1 MWFKNILALGV
12 FALVTT
18 LLQGADL
25 VQGAGKLKYNK
36 DIRPI
41 LSENCFACHGPD
53 SAARKAD
60 LRLDRREDAIKFGAI
75 VAGSAEK
82 SPIIERIYSTEKN
95 KVMPTPKSHKVL
107 TSRQKEILK
116 RWVEEGAEYELHW
129 SFIAAKKPTLPQFKN
144 EAWAKNPIDQF
155 IFAELEKKGLT
166 PAPEADRRTLARR
179 LSLDL
184 NGIPPEPAVVEAFV
198 ADTRPDAYEKL
209 VDQFLQSSS
218 WGEHR
223 GRIWLDAARYADSH
237 GIHFDNFREMWSY
250 RDWVINAFNKNMPFN
265 QFTIEQLAGDLL
277 PNATLEQK
285 IASGFNRCN
294 ITTNEGG
301 AISEEYLVLY
311 TRDRTET
318 VAQVWLGLTAGCAVC
333 HDHKFDPFST
343 KDFYSMAA
351 FFNNTTQ
358 GAMDGNIKDTPPIIP
373 VPIPADKARWE
384 VVTKELAT
392 VRAQVENRKKEAKGD
407 YDKWLATATN
417 DTFRARTPAEGLVA
431 SAALKEGK
439 GNKLEFIINKEKKLI
454 DAPEIAWVKGQTEEK
469 VLQVAKAGSVTIPE
483 IGDFEK
489 DQAFSFGAWVLTPRQ
504 ASGPLFARMDD
515 TAKHRGW
522 DLWFE
527 NGKVGAHFV
536 SSWPENAIKVMS
548 KATFNQNVWTH
559 VFVTYNGSGK
569 AEGVKIYV
577 NGTAQATEVL
587 SNNLT
592 ESIRTKVPFR
602 LGSRHAK
609 EPLQKATF
617 HDLKIY
623 NRSLKA
629 EEVAALG
636 PVGKLIQILAKE
648 QAKRTPEENN
658 QLFDWWLS
666 NMDAKSKDLTTQL
679 GNLDREEKELKAKG
693 TIAHIMVEKTEPSM
707 AFILNRGDYD
717 KRKDKVAAATPEV
730 LHTMPKET
738 QRNRLGFSQ
747 WLLMPENPL
756 TYRVT
761 VNRFWQEVFG
771 NGLVRSS
778 GDFGIT
784 GDTPSH
790 PELLDYLA
798 LEFRE
803 QGGDIKKFF
812 KLMVT
817 SATYK
822 QSASSTPSKL
832 EKDPANRLLSRG
844 SRYRMDAE
852 MIRDYALA
860 SSGILTKKIG
870 GPSVKPYQPEGVWE
884 AVAMIGSNTRD
895 YRPDVGENLYR
906 KSMYTFWKR
915 SAPPASMEILN
926 APNRETCIVKRERTN
941 TPLQALVTLNDPQF
955 VEAARFLA
963 ERTLKE
969 SGNTPESQLDFI
981 SMRILSRK
989 LNPAEK
995 TLVLSER
1002 TDLLDYY
1009 SKNMEEA
1016 KKLQTFGAYKS
1027 DPKLNLAELSA
1038 WTMTINSLMNLDEVL
1053 CR

>member
-1 MWFKNILALGV
+1 MRYKHTSAFCILI
-12 FALVTT
+12 LVATIG
-18 LLQGADL
+18 QGAE
-25 VQGAGKLKYNK
+25 KLKYNK

-60 LRLDRREDAIKFGAI
+60 LRLDKREDAIKFGAI
-75 VAGSAEK
+75 VAGNAEK
-82 SPIIERIYSTEKN
+82 SPIIERIFSAEKS
-95 KVMPTPKSHKVL
+95 KVMPPPKAHKVL
-107 TSRQKEILK
+107 TTAQKEILK
-116 RWVEEGAEYELHW
+116 RWVLEGAEYELHW
-129 SFIAAKKPTLPQFKN
+129 SFIAAKKPNLPEIKN
-144 EAWAKNPIDQF
+144 TAWVKNPIDRF
-155 IFAELEKKGLT
+155 ILAELEKKGLA

-184 NGIPPEPAVVEAFV
+184 NGLPPDPAVVEAFV
-198 ADTRPDAYEKL
+198 ADKRPDAYEKL
-209 VDQFLQSSS
+209 VDQFMQSSS

-237 GIHFDNFREMWSY
+237 GIHFDNYREMWSY
-250 RDWVINAFNKNMPFN
+250 RDWVINAFNKNMPFA

-277 PNATLEQK
+277 PNATLQQK

-358 GAMDGNIKDTPPIIP
+358 GAMDGNIKDTPPIIA
-373 VPIPADKARWE
+373 VPSPEDQARWE
-384 VVTKELAT
+384 VVSKELAS
-392 VRAQVENRKKEAKGD
+392 VRTLVENRKKESKGD
-407 YDKWLATATN
+407 FEKWMATAN
-417 DTFRARTPAEGLVA
+417 KDTFSTRTPTEGLEV

-454 DAPEIAWVKGQTEEK
+454 DAPDIAWVKGQMEEK

-504 ASGPLFARMDD
+504 QFGPLFARMDD

-527 NGKVGAHFV
+527 NGKVGAHLV

-548 KATFNQNVWTH
+548 KASFNQNVWTH

-569 AEGVKIYV
+569 ADGVKIYV

-592 ESIRTKVPFR
+592 GSIRTKVPFR
-602 LGSRHAK
+602 LGSRHSK

-623 NRSLKA
+623 NRNLRP

-636 PVGKLIQILAKE
+636 PVEKLVQILAKE
-648 QAKRTPEENN
+648 QSKRTPEEVN

-666 NMDAKSKDLTTQL
+666 NMDEKSKDLATRL
-679 GNLDREEKELKAKG
+679 GNLDREEKELKGKG
-693 TIAHIMVEKTEPSM
+693 TIAHIMVEKPEPSM
-707 AFILNRGDYD
+707 AYILNRGDYD
-717 KRKDKVAAATPEV
+717 KRKDKVAAATPEI
-730 LHTMPKET
+730 LPTMPKDSPK
-738 QRNRLGFSQ
+738 NRLGFSQ

-817 SATYK
+817 SATYM
-822 QSASSTPSKL
+822 QSAAATPEKL

-844 SRYRMDAE
+844 SRFRMDAE

-860 SSGILTKKIG
+860 SSGIMTKKIG

-895 YRPDVGENLYR
+895 YRPDSGENLYR

-926 APNRETCIVKRERTN
+926 APNRETCTVKRERTN

-969 SGNTPESQLDFI
+969 GGPSLDSQLDFI
-981 SMRILSRK
+981 TMRILSRK

-995 TLVLSER
+995 ALVLAER
-1002 TDLLDYY
+1002 SDLLGYY
-1009 SKNMEEA
+1009 SKNQEEA
-1016 KKLQTFGAYKS
+1016 KKLQSFGAHKS
-1027 DPKLNLAELSA
+1027 DPKLDLAELST

>member
-1 MWFKNILALGV
+1 MRYKHTSAFCIIILVATIG
-12 FALVTT
+12 
-18 LLQGADL
+18 QGAE
-25 VQGAGKLKYNK
+25 KLKYNK

-60 LRLDRREDAIKFGAI
+60 LRLDKREDAIKFGAI
-75 VAGSAEK
+75 VAGNAEK
-82 SPIIERIYSTEKN
+82 SPIIERIFSAEKS
-95 KVMPTPKSHKVL
+95 KVMPPPKAHKVL
-107 TSRQKEILK
+107 TTAQKEILK
-116 RWVEEGAEYELHW
+116 RWVLEGAEYELHW
-129 SFIAAKKPTLPQFKN
+129 SFIAAKKPNLPEIKN
-144 EAWAKNPIDQF
+144 PAWVKNPIDRF
-155 IFAELEKKGLT
+155 ILAELEKKGLA

-184 NGIPPEPAVVEAFV
+184 NGLPPDPAVVEAFV
-198 ADTRPDAYEKL
+198 ADKRPDAYEKL
-209 VDQFLQSSS
+209 VDQFMQSSS

-237 GIHFDNFREMWSY
+237 GIHFDNYREMWSY
-250 RDWVINAFNKNMPFN
+250 RDWVINAFNKNMPFS

-277 PNATLEQK
+277 PNATLQQK

-358 GAMDGNIKDTPPIIP
+358 GAMDGNIKDTPPIIA
-373 VPIPADKARWE
+373 VPSPEDQARWE
-384 VVTKELAT
+384 VVSKELAS
-392 VRAQVENRKKEAKGD
+392 VRTLVENRKKESKGD
-407 YDKWLATATN
+407 FEKWMATAN
-417 DTFRARTPAEGLVA
+417 KDTFSTRTPTEGLEV

-454 DAPEIAWVKGQTEEK
+454 DAPDIAWVKGQTEEK

-504 ASGPLFARMDD
+504 QFGPLFARMDD

-527 NGKVGAHFV
+527 NGKVGAHLV

-548 KATFNQNVWTH
+548 KASFNQNVWTH

-569 AEGVKIYV
+569 ADGVKIYV

-592 ESIRTKVPFR
+592 GSIRTKVPFR
-602 LGSRHAK
+602 LGSRHSK

-623 NRSLKA
+623 NRNLRP

-636 PVGKLIQILAKE
+636 PVEKLVQILAKE
-648 QAKRTPEENN
+648 QSKRTPEEVN

-666 NMDAKSKDLTTQL
+666 NMDEKSKDLATRL
-679 GNLDREEKELKAKG
+679 GNLDREEKELKGKG
-693 TIAHIMVEKTEPSM
+693 TIAHIMVEKPEPSM
-707 AFILNRGDYD
+707 AYILNRGDYD
-717 KRKDKVAAATPEV
+717 KRKDKVAAATPEI
-730 LHTMPKET
+730 LPTMPKDSPK
-738 QRNRLGFSQ
+738 NRLGFSQ

-817 SATYK
+817 SATYM
-822 QSASSTPSKL
+822 QSAAATPEKL

-860 SSGILTKKIG
+860 SSGIMTKKIG

-895 YRPDVGENLYR
+895 YRPDSGENLYR

-926 APNRETCIVKRERTN
+926 APNRETCTVKRERTN

-969 SGNTPESQLDFI
+969 GGPSLDSQLDFI
-981 SMRILSRK
+981 TMRILSRK

-995 TLVLSER
+995 ALVLAER
-1002 TDLLDYY
+1002 SDLLGYY
-1009 SKNMEEA
+1009 SKNQEEA
-1016 KKLQTFGAYKS
+1016 KKLQSFGAHKS
-1027 DPKLNLAELSA
+1027 DPKLDLAELST

>member
-1 MWFKNILALGV
+1 MRYKHTSAFCIIILVATIG
-12 FALVTT
+12 
-18 LLQGADL
+18 QGAE
-25 VQGAGKLKYNK
+25 KLKYNK

-60 LRLDRREDAIKFGAI
+60 LRLDKREDAIKFGAI
-75 VAGSAEK
+75 VAGNAEK
-82 SPIIERIYSTEKN
+82 SPIIERIFSAEKS
-95 KVMPTPKSHKVL
+95 KVMPPPKAHKVL
-107 TSRQKEILK
+107 TTAQKEILK
-116 RWVEEGAEYELHW
+116 RWVLEGAEYELHW
-129 SFIAAKKPTLPQFKN
+129 SFIAAKKPNLPEIKN
-144 EAWAKNPIDQF
+144 PAWVKNPIDRF
-155 IFAELEKKGLT
+155 ILAELEKKGLA

-184 NGIPPEPAVVEAFV
+184 NGLPPDPAVVEAFV
-198 ADTRPDAYEKL
+198 ADKRPDAYEKL
-209 VDQFLQSSS
+209 VDQFMQSSS

-250 RDWVINAFNKNMPFN
+250 RDWVINAFNKNMPFA

-277 PNATLEQK
+277 PNATLQQK

-358 GAMDGNIKDTPPIIP
+358 GAMDGNIKDTPPIIA
-373 VPIPADKARWE
+373 VPSPEDQARWE
-384 VVTKELAT
+384 VVSKELAS
-392 VRAQVENRKKEAKGD
+392 VRTLVENRKKESKGD
-407 YDKWLATATN
+407 FEKWMATAN
-417 DTFRARTPAEGLVA
+417 KDTFSTRTPTEGLEV

-454 DAPEIAWVKGQTEEK
+454 DAPDIAWVKGQTEEK

-504 ASGPLFARMDD
+504 QFGPLFARMDD

-527 NGKVGAHFV
+527 NGKVGAHLV

-548 KATFNQNVWTH
+548 KASFNQNVWTH

-569 AEGVKIYV
+569 ADGVKIYV

-592 ESIRTKVPFR
+592 GSIRTKVPFR
-602 LGSRHAK
+602 LGSRHSK

-623 NRSLKA
+623 NRNLRP

-636 PVGKLIQILAKE
+636 PVEKLVQILAKE
-648 QAKRTPEENN
+648 QSKRTPEEVN

-666 NMDAKSKDLTTQL
+666 NMDEKSKDLATRL
-679 GNLDREEKELKAKG
+679 GNLDREEKELKGKG
-693 TIAHIMVEKTEPSM
+693 TIAHIMVEKPEPSM
-707 AFILNRGDYD
+707 AYILNRGDYD
-717 KRKDKVAAATPEV
+717 KRKDKVAAATPEI
-730 LHTMPKET
+730 LPTMPKDSPK
-738 QRNRLGFSQ
+738 NRLGFSQ

-798 LEFRE
+798 IEFRE

-817 SATYK
+817 SATYM
-822 QSASSTPSKL
+822 QSAAATPEKL

-860 SSGILTKKIG
+860 SSGIMTKKIG

-895 YRPDVGENLYR
+895 YRPDSGENLYR

-926 APNRETCIVKRERTN
+926 APNRETCTVKRERTN

-969 SGNTPESQLDFI
+969 GGSNLDSQLDFI
-981 SMRILSRK
+981 TMRILSRK
-989 LNPAEK
+989 LNPVEK
-995 TLVLSER
+995 ALVLAER
-1002 TDLLDYY
+1002 VDLLGYY
-1009 SKNMEEA
+1009 SKNQEEA
-1016 KKLQTFGAYKS
+1016 RKLLSFGAHKS
-1027 DPKLNLAELSA
+1027 DPKLDLAELST

>member
-1 MWFKNILALGV
+1 
-12 FALVTT
+12 LVATIG
-18 LLQGADL
+18 QGAE
-25 VQGAGKLKYNK
+25 KLKYNK

-60 LRLDRREDAIKFGAI
+60 LRLDKREDAIKLGAI
-75 VAGSAEK
+75 VAGNAEK
-82 SPIIERIYSTEKN
+82 SPIIERIFSAEKS
-95 KVMPTPKSHKVL
+95 KVMPPPKAHKVL
-107 TSRQKEILK
+107 TTAQKEILK
-116 RWVEEGAEYELHW
+116 RWVLEGAEYELHW
-129 SFIAAKKPTLPQFKN
+129 SFIAAKKPNLPEIKN
-144 EAWAKNPIDQF
+144 PAWVKNPIDRF
-155 IFAELEKKGLT
+155 ILAELEKKGLA

-184 NGIPPEPAVVEAFV
+184 NGLPPDPAVVEAFV
-198 ADTRPDAYEKL
+198 ADKRPDAYEKL
-209 VDQFLQSSS
+209 VDQFMQSSS

-237 GIHFDNFREMWSY
+237 GIHFDNYREMWSY
-250 RDWVINAFNKNMPFN
+250 RDWVINAFNKNMPFS

-358 GAMDGNIKDTPPIIP
+358 GAMDGNIKDTPPIIA
-373 VPIPADKARWE
+373 VPSPEDQARWE
-384 VVTKELAT
+384 VVTKELAS
-392 VRAQVENRKKEAKGD
+392 VRTLVENRKKESKGD
-407 YDKWLATATN
+407 FEKWMTTAN
-417 DTFRARTPAEGLVA
+417 KDTFSTRTPTEGLEV

-454 DAPEIAWVKGQTEEK
+454 DAPDIAWVKGQTEEK

-504 ASGPLFARMDD
+504 QFGPLFARMDD

-527 NGKVGAHFV
+527 NGKVGAHLV

-548 KATFNQNVWTH
+548 KASFNQNVWTH

-569 AEGVKIYV
+569 ADGVKIYV

-592 ESIRTKVPFR
+592 GSIRTKVPFR
-602 LGSRHAK
+602 LGSRHSK

-623 NRSLKA
+623 NRNLRP
-629 EEVAALG
+629 EEIAALG
-636 PVGKLIQILAKE
+636 PVEKLVQILAKE
-648 QAKRTPEENN
+648 QSKRTPEEVN

-666 NMDAKSKDLTTQL
+666 NMDEKSKDLATRL
-679 GNLDREEKELKAKG
+679 GNLDREEKELKGKG
-693 TIAHIMVEKTEPSM
+693 TIAHIMVEKPEPSM
-707 AFILNRGDYD
+707 AYILNRGDYD
-717 KRKDKVAAATPEV
+717 KRKDKVAAATPEI
-730 LHTMPKET
+730 LPTMPKDSPK
-738 QRNRLGFSQ
+738 NRLGFSQ

-798 LEFRE
+798 IEFRE

-817 SATYK
+817 SATYM
-822 QSASSTPSKL
+822 QSAAATPEKL

-844 SRYRMDAE
+844 SRFRMDAE

-860 SSGILTKKIG
+860 SSGIMTKKIG

-895 YRPDVGENLYR
+895 YRPDSGENLYR

-926 APNRETCIVKRERTN
+926 APNRETCTVKRERTN

-969 SGNTPESQLDFI
+969 GGPSLDSQLDFI
-981 SMRILSRK
+981 TMRILSRK

-995 TLVLSER
+995 ALVLAER
-1002 TDLLDYY
+1002 SDLLGYY
-1009 SKNMEEA
+1009 SKNQEEA
-1016 KKLQTFGAYKS
+1016 RKLLSFGAHKS
-1027 DPKLNLAELSA
+1027 DPKLDLAELST

>member
-1 MWFKNILALGV
+1 MRYKHTSAFCIIILVATIG
-12 FALVTT
+12 
-18 LLQGADL
+18 QGAE
-25 VQGAGKLKYNK
+25 KLKYNK

-60 LRLDRREDAIKFGAI
+60 LRLDKREDAIKFGAI
-75 VAGSAEK
+75 VAGNAEK
-82 SPIIERIYSTEKN
+82 SPIIERIFSAEKS
-95 KVMPTPKSHKVL
+95 KVMPPPKAHKVL
-107 TSRQKEILK
+107 TTAQKEILK
-116 RWVEEGAEYELHW
+116 RWVLEGAEYELHW
-129 SFIAAKKPTLPQFKN
+129 SFIAAKKPNLPEIKN
-144 EAWAKNPIDQF
+144 PAWVKNPIDRF
-155 IFAELEKKGLT
+155 ILAELEKKGLA

-184 NGIPPEPAVVEAFV
+184 NGLPPDPAVVEAFV
-198 ADTRPDAYEKL
+198 ADKRPDAYEKL
-209 VDQFLQSSS
+209 VDQFMQSSS

-237 GIHFDNFREMWSY
+237 GIHFDNYREMWSY
-250 RDWVINAFNKNMPFN
+250 RDWVINAFNKNMPFA

-277 PNATLEQK
+277 PNATLQQK

-358 GAMDGNIKDTPPIIP
+358 GAMDGNIKDTPPIIA
-373 VPIPADKARWE
+373 VPSPEDQARWE
-384 VVTKELAT
+384 VVSKELAS
-392 VRAQVENRKKEAKGD
+392 VRTLVENRKKESKGD
-407 YDKWLATATN
+407 FEKWMATAN
-417 DTFRARTPAEGLVA
+417 KDTFSTRTPTEGLEV

-454 DAPEIAWVKGQTEEK
+454 DAPDIAWVKGQTEEK

-504 ASGPLFARMDD
+504 QFGPLFARMDD

-527 NGKVGAHFV
+527 NGKVGAHLV

-548 KATFNQNVWTH
+548 KASFNQNVWTH

-569 AEGVKIYV
+569 ADGVKIYV

-592 ESIRTKVPFR
+592 GSIRTKVPFR
-602 LGSRHAK
+602 LGSRHSK

-623 NRSLKA
+623 NRNLRP

-636 PVGKLIQILAKE
+636 PVEKLVQILAKE
-648 QAKRTPEENN
+648 QSKRTPEEVN

-666 NMDAKSKDLTTQL
+666 NMDEKSKDLAKRL
-679 GNLDREEKELKAKG
+679 GNLDREEKELKGKG
-693 TIAHIMVEKTEPSM
+693 TIAHIMVEKPEPSM
-707 AFILNRGDYD
+707 AYILNRGDYD
-717 KRKDKVAAATPEV
+717 KRKDKVAAATPEI
-730 LHTMPKET
+730 LPTMPKDSPK
-738 QRNRLGFSQ
+738 NRLGFSQ

-798 LEFRE
+798 IEFRE

-817 SATYK
+817 SATYM
-822 QSASSTPSKL
+822 QSAAATPEKL

-860 SSGILTKKIG
+860 SSGIMTKKIG

-895 YRPDVGENLYR
+895 YRPDSGENLYR

-926 APNRETCIVKRERTN
+926 APNRETCTVKRERTN

-969 SGNTPESQLDFI
+969 GGPSLDSQLDFI
-981 SMRILSRK
+981 TMRILSRK

-995 TLVLSER
+995 ALVLAER
-1002 TDLLDYY
+1002 SDLLGYY
-1009 SKNMEEA
+1009 SKNQEEA
-1016 KKLQTFGAYKS
+1016 KKLQSFGAHKS
-1027 DPKLNLAELSA
+1027 DPKLDLAELST

>member
-1 MWFKNILALGV
+1 MWFKNILVLGIV
-12 FALVTT
+12 ALVTT
-18 LLQGADL
+18 LVQGAD
-25 VQGAGKLKYNK
+25 KLKYNK

-60 LRLDRREDAIKFGAI
+60 LRLDKREDAIKFGAI

-107 TSRQKEILK
+107 TAIQKEKLK
-116 RWVEEGAEYELHW
+116 QWVLEGAEYELHW

-155 IFAELEKKGLT
+155 IFSELEKKGLT

-358 GAMDGNIKDTPPIIP
+358 GAMDGNIKDTPPIIA

-384 VVTKELAT
+384 VVTKELGA

-417 DTFRARTPAEGLVA
+417 DTFSARTPTEGLVV

-515 TAKHRGW
+515 TAKYRGW

-577 NGTAQATEVL
+577 NGTVQATEVL

-602 LGSRHAK
+602 LGSRHSK

-658 QLFDWWLS
+658 QLFDWWLA
-666 NMDAKSKDLTTQL
+666 NMDAKFKDLTTQL

-730 LHTMPKET
+730 LHAMPKET
-738 QRNRLGFSQ
+738 QRNRLGFSE

-790 PELLDYLA
+790 PELLDFLA

-895 YRPDVGENLYR
+895 YKADVGENLYR

-963 ERTLKE
+963 ERALKE
-969 SGNTPESQLDFI
+969 SGNTSEAQLDFI

-995 TLVLSER
+995 AFVLAEQ
-1002 TDLLDYY
+1002 TDLLGYY
-1009 SKNMEEA
+1009 SKNLEEA

>member
-1 MWFKNILALGV
+1 MRYKHTSAFCIIILVATIG
-12 FALVTT
+12 
-18 LLQGADL
+18 QGAE
-25 VQGAGKLKYNK
+25 KLKYNK

-60 LRLDRREDAIKFGAI
+60 LRLDKREDAIKFGAI
-75 VAGSAEK
+75 VAGNAEK
-82 SPIIERIYSTEKN
+82 SPIIERIFSAEKS
-95 KVMPTPKSHKVL
+95 KVMPPPKAHKVL
-107 TSRQKEILK
+107 TTAQKEILK
-116 RWVEEGAEYELHW
+116 RWVLEGAEYELHW
-129 SFIAAKKPTLPQFKN
+129 SFIAAKKPNLPEIKN
-144 EAWAKNPIDQF
+144 PAWVKNPIDRF
-155 IFAELEKKGLT
+155 ILAELEKKGLA

-184 NGIPPEPAVVEAFV
+184 NGLPPDPAVVEAFV
-198 ADTRPDAYEKL
+198 ADKRPDAYEKL
-209 VDQFLQSSS
+209 VDQFMQSSS

-237 GIHFDNFREMWSY
+237 GIHFDNYREMWSY
-250 RDWVINAFNKNMPFN
+250 RDWVINAFNKNMPFA

-277 PNATLEQK
+277 PNATLQQK

-358 GAMDGNIKDTPPIIP
+358 GAMDGNIKDTPPIIA
-373 VPIPADKARWE
+373 VPSPEDQARWE
-384 VVTKELAT
+384 VVSKELAS
-392 VRAQVENRKKEAKGD
+392 VRILVENRKKESKGD
-407 YDKWLATATN
+407 FEKWMATAN
-417 DTFRARTPAEGLVA
+417 KDTFSTRTPSEGLEV

-454 DAPEIAWVKGQTEEK
+454 DAPDIAWVKGQTEEK

-504 ASGPLFARMDD
+504 QFGPLFARMDD

-527 NGKVGAHFV
+527 NGKVGAHLV

-548 KATFNQNVWTH
+548 KASFNQNVWTH

-569 AEGVKIYV
+569 ADGVKIYV

-592 ESIRTKVPFR
+592 GSIRTKVPFR
-602 LGSRHAK
+602 LGSRHSK

-623 NRSLKA
+623 NRNLRP

-636 PVGKLIQILAKE
+636 PVEKLVQILAKE
-648 QAKRTPEENN
+648 QSKRTPEEVN

-666 NMDAKSKDLTTQL
+666 NMDEKSKDLATRL
-679 GNLDREEKELKAKG
+679 GNLDREEKELKGKG
-693 TIAHIMVEKTEPSM
+693 TIAHIMVEKPEPSM
-707 AFILNRGDYD
+707 AYILNRGDYD
-717 KRKDKVAAATPEV
+717 KRKDKVAAATPEI
-730 LHTMPKET
+730 LPTMPKDSPK
-738 QRNRLGFSQ
+738 NRLGFAQ

-817 SATYK
+817 SATYM
-822 QSASSTPSKL
+822 QSAAATPEKL

-860 SSGILTKKIG
+860 SSGIMTKKIG

-895 YRPDVGENLYR
+895 YRPDSGENLYR

-926 APNRETCIVKRERTN
+926 APNRETCTVKRERTN

-969 SGNTPESQLDFI
+969 GGPSLDSQLDFI
-981 SMRILSRK
+981 TMRILSRK

-995 TLVLSER
+995 ALVLAER
-1002 TDLLDYY
+1002 SDLLGYY
-1009 SKNMEEA
+1009 SKNQEEA
-1016 KKLQTFGAYKS
+1016 KKLQSFGAHKS
-1027 DPKLNLAELSA
+1027 DPKLDLAELST

>member
-1 MWFKNILALGV
+1 MRYKHTSAFCIIILVATIG
-12 FALVTT
+12 
-18 LLQGADL
+18 QGAE
-25 VQGAGKLKYNK
+25 KLKYNK

-60 LRLDRREDAIKFGAI
+60 LRLDKREDAIKFGAI
-75 VAGSAEK
+75 VAGNAEK
-82 SPIIERIYSTEKN
+82 SPIIERIFSAEKS
-95 KVMPTPKSHKVL
+95 KVMPPPKAHKVL
-107 TSRQKEILK
+107 TTAQKEILK
-116 RWVEEGAEYELHW
+116 RWVLEGAEYELHW
-129 SFIAAKKPTLPQFKN
+129 SFIAAKKPNLPEIKN
-144 EAWAKNPIDQF
+144 PAWVKNPIDRF
-155 IFAELEKKGLT
+155 ILAELEKKGLA

-184 NGIPPEPAVVEAFV
+184 NGLPPDPAVVEAFV
-198 ADTRPDAYEKL
+198 ADKRPDAYEKL
-209 VDQFLQSSS
+209 VDQFMQSSS

-237 GIHFDNFREMWSY
+237 GIHFDNYREMWSY
-250 RDWVINAFNKNMPFN
+250 RDWVINAFNKNMPFA

-277 PNATLEQK
+277 PNATLQQK

-358 GAMDGNIKDTPPIIP
+358 GAMDGNIKDTPPIIA
-373 VPIPADKARWE
+373 VPSPEDQARWE
-384 VVTKELAT
+384 VVSKELAS
-392 VRAQVENRKKEAKGD
+392 VRTLVENRKKESKGD
-407 YDKWLATATN
+407 FEKWMATAN
-417 DTFRARTPAEGLVA
+417 KDTFSTRTPTEGLEV

-454 DAPEIAWVKGQTEEK
+454 DAPDIAWVKGQTEEK

-504 ASGPLFARMDD
+504 QFGPLFARMDD

-527 NGKVGAHFV
+527 NGKVGAHLV

-548 KATFNQNVWTH
+548 KASFNQNVWTH

-569 AEGVKIYV
+569 ADGVKIYV

-592 ESIRTKVPFR
+592 GSIRTKVPFR
-602 LGSRHAK
+602 LGSRHSK

-623 NRSLKA
+623 NRNLRP

-636 PVGKLIQILAKE
+636 PVEKLVQILAKE
-648 QAKRTPEENN
+648 QSKRTPEEVN

-666 NMDAKSKDLTTQL
+666 NMDEKSKDLATRL
-679 GNLDREEKELKAKG
+679 GNLDREEKELKGKG
-693 TIAHIMVEKTEPSM
+693 TIAHIMVEKPEPSM
-707 AFILNRGDYD
+707 AYILNRGDYD
-717 KRKDKVAAATPEV
+717 KRKDKVAAATPEI
-730 LHTMPKET
+730 LPTMPKDSPK
-738 QRNRLGFSQ
+738 NRLGFSQ

-817 SATYK
+817 SATYM
-822 QSASSTPSKL
+822 QSAAATPEKL

-860 SSGILTKKIG
+860 SSGIMTKKIG

-895 YRPDVGENLYR
+895 YRPDSGENLYR

-926 APNRETCIVKRERTN
+926 APNRETCTVKRERTN

-969 SGNTPESQLDFI
+969 GGPSLDSQLDFI
-981 SMRILSRK
+981 TMRILSRK

-995 TLVLSER
+995 ALVLAER
-1002 TDLLDYY
+1002 SDLLGYY
-1009 SKNMEEA
+1009 SKNQEEA
-1016 KKLQTFGAYKS
+1016 RKLLSFGAHKS
-1027 DPKLNLAELSA
+1027 DPKLDLAELST

>member
-1 MWFKNILALGV
+1 M
-12 FALVTT
+12 
-18 LLQGADL
+18 
-25 VQGAGKLKYNK
+25 
-36 DIRPI
+36 
-41 LSENCFACHGPD
+41 
-53 SAARKAD
+53 
-60 LRLDRREDAIKFGAI
+60 
-75 VAGSAEK
+75 
-82 SPIIERIYSTEKN
+82 
-95 KVMPTPKSHKVL
+95 
-107 TSRQKEILK
+107 
-116 RWVEEGAEYELHW
+116 
-129 SFIAAKKPTLPQFKN
+129 
-144 EAWAKNPIDQF
+144 
-155 IFAELEKKGLT
+155 
-166 PAPEADRRTLARR
+166 
-179 LSLDL
+179 
-184 NGIPPEPAVVEAFV
+184 
-198 ADTRPDAYEKL
+198 
-209 VDQFLQSSS
+209 
-218 WGEHR
+218 
-223 GRIWLDAARYADSH
+223 
-237 GIHFDNFREMWSY
+237 
-250 RDWVINAFNKNMPFN
+250 
-265 QFTIEQLAGDLL
+265 
-277 PNATLEQK
+277 
-285 IASGFNRCN
+285 
-294 ITTNEGG
+294 
-301 AISEEYLVLY
+301 
-311 TRDRTET
+311 
-318 VAQVWLGLTAGCAVC
+318 
-333 HDHKFDPFST
+333 
-343 KDFYSMAA
+343 
-351 FFNNTTQ
+351 
-358 GAMDGNIKDTPPIIP
+358 
-373 VPIPADKARWE
+373 
-384 VVTKELAT
+384 
-392 VRAQVENRKKEAKGD
+392 
-407 YDKWLATATN
+407 
-417 DTFRARTPAEGLVA
+417 
-431 SAALKEGK
+431 
-439 GNKLEFIINKEKKLI
+439 
-454 DAPEIAWVKGQTEEK
+454 
-469 VLQVAKAGSVTIPE
+469 
-483 IGDFEK
+483 
-489 DQAFSFGAWVLTPRQ
+489 
-504 ASGPLFARMDD
+504 
-515 TAKHRGW
+515 
-522 DLWFE
+522 
-527 NGKVGAHFV
+527 
-536 SSWPENAIKVMS
+536 
-548 KATFNQNVWTH
+548 
-559 VFVTYNGSGK
+559 
-569 AEGVKIYV
+569 
-577 NGTAQATEVL
+577 
-587 SNNLT
+587 
-592 ESIRTKVPFR
+592 PFR
-602 LGSRHAK
+602 LGSRHSK

-617 HDLKIY
+617 HDLKIF
-623 NRSLKA
+623 NRNLKP

-636 PVGKLIQILAKE
+636 PVEKLVQILAKE

-679 GNLDREEKELKAKG
+679 GNLDREEKELKGKG
-693 TIAHIMVEKTEPSM
+693 TIAHIMVEKAEPSM

-738 QRNRLGFSQ
+738 QRNRLGFSE

-756 TYRVT
+756 TFRVT

-817 SATYK
+817 SATYM
-822 QSASSTPSKL
+822 QSAASTPEKL

-895 YRPDVGENLYR
+895 YKADVGENLYR

-926 APNRETCIVKRERTN
+926 APNRETCTVKRERTN

-995 TLVLSER
+995 ALVLSER
-1002 TDLLDYY
+1002 TDLLEYY

>member
-1 MWFKNILALGV
+1 MRYKHTSAFCIIILVATIG
-12 FALVTT
+12 
-18 LLQGADL
+18 QGAE
-25 VQGAGKLKYNK
+25 KLKYNK

-60 LRLDRREDAIKFGAI
+60 LRLDKREDAIKFGAI
-75 VAGSAEK
+75 VAGNAEK
-82 SPIIERIYSTEKN
+82 SPIIERIFSAEKS
-95 KVMPTPKSHKVL
+95 KVMPPPKAHKVL
-107 TSRQKEILK
+107 TTAQKEILK
-116 RWVEEGAEYELHW
+116 RWVLEGAEYELHW
-129 SFIAAKKPTLPQFKN
+129 SFIAAKKPNLPEIKN
-144 EAWAKNPIDQF
+144 PAWVKNPIDRF
-155 IFAELEKKGLT
+155 ILAELEKKGLA

-184 NGIPPEPAVVEAFV
+184 NGLPPDPAVVEAFV
-198 ADTRPDAYEKL
+198 ADKRPDAYEKL
-209 VDQFLQSSS
+209 VDQFMQSSS

-237 GIHFDNFREMWSY
+237 GIHFDNYREMWSY
-250 RDWVINAFNKNMPFN
+250 RDWVINSFNKNMPFA

-277 PNATLEQK
+277 PNATLQQK

-358 GAMDGNIKDTPPIIP
+358 GAMDGNIKDTPPIIA
-373 VPIPADKARWE
+373 VPSPEDQARWE
-384 VVTKELAT
+384 VVSKELAS
-392 VRAQVENRKKEAKGD
+392 VRTLVENRKKESKGD
-407 YDKWLATATN
+407 FEKWMATAN
-417 DTFRARTPAEGLVA
+417 KDTFSTRTPTEGLEV

-454 DAPEIAWVKGQTEEK
+454 DAPDIAWVKGQTEEK

-504 ASGPLFARMDD
+504 QFGPLFARMDD

-527 NGKVGAHFV
+527 NGKVGAHLV

-548 KATFNQNVWTH
+548 KASFNQNVWTH

-569 AEGVKIYV
+569 ADGVKIYV

-592 ESIRTKVPFR
+592 GSIRTKVPFR
-602 LGSRHAK
+602 LGSRHSK

-623 NRSLKA
+623 NRNLRP

-636 PVGKLIQILAKE
+636 PVEKLVQILAKE
-648 QAKRTPEENN
+648 QSKRTPEEVN

-666 NMDAKSKDLTTQL
+666 NMDEKSKDLATRL
-679 GNLDREEKELKAKG
+679 GNLDREEKELKGKG
-693 TIAHIMVEKTEPSM
+693 TIAHIMVEKPEPSM
-707 AFILNRGDYD
+707 AYILNRGDYD
-717 KRKDKVAAATPEV
+717 KRKDKVAAATPEI
-730 LHTMPKET
+730 LPTMPKDSPK
-738 QRNRLGFSQ
+738 NRLGFSQ

-817 SATYK
+817 SATYM
-822 QSASSTPSKL
+822 QSAAATPEKL

-860 SSGILTKKIG
+860 SSGIIAKKIG

-895 YRPDVGENLYR
+895 YRPDSGENLYR

-926 APNRETCIVKRERTN
+926 APNRETCTVKRERTN

-969 SGNTPESQLDFI
+969 GGPSLDSQLDFI
-981 SMRILSRK
+981 TMRILSRK

-995 TLVLSER
+995 ALVLAER
-1002 TDLLDYY
+1002 SDLLGYY
-1009 SKNMEEA
+1009 SKNQEEA
-1016 KKLQTFGAYKS
+1016 KKLQSFGAHKS
-1027 DPKLNLAELSA
+1027 DPKLDLAELST

>member
-1 MWFKNILALGV
+1 MRYKHTTAFCILI
-12 FALVTT
+12 LVATIG
-18 LLQGADL
+18 QGAE
-25 VQGAGKLKYNK
+25 KLKYNK

-60 LRLDRREDAIKFGAI
+60 LRLDKREDAIKFGAI
-75 VAGSAEK
+75 VAGNAEK
-82 SPIIERIYSTEKN
+82 SPIIERIFSAEKS
-95 KVMPTPKSHKVL
+95 KVMPPPKAHKVL
-107 TSRQKEILK
+107 TTAQKEILK
-116 RWVEEGAEYELHW
+116 RWVLEGAEYELHW
-129 SFIAAKKPTLPQFKN
+129 SFIAAKKPNLPEIKN
-144 EAWAKNPIDQF
+144 PAWVKNPIDRF
-155 IFAELEKKGLT
+155 ILAELEKKGLA

-184 NGIPPEPAVVEAFV
+184 NGLPPDPAVVEAFV
-198 ADTRPDAYEKL
+198 ADKRPDAYEKL
-209 VDQFLQSSS
+209 VDQFMQSSS

-237 GIHFDNFREMWSY
+237 GIHFDNYREMWSY
-250 RDWVINAFNKNMPFN
+250 RDWVINAFNKNMPFA

-277 PNATLEQK
+277 PNATLQQK

-358 GAMDGNIKDTPPIIP
+358 GAMDGNIKDTPPIIA
-373 VPIPADKARWE
+373 VPSPEDQARWE
-384 VVTKELAT
+384 VVSKELAS
-392 VRAQVENRKKEAKGD
+392 VRTLVENRKKESKGD
-407 YDKWLATATN
+407 FEKWMATAN
-417 DTFRARTPAEGLVA
+417 KDTFSTRTPTEGLEV

-454 DAPEIAWVKGQTEEK
+454 DAPDIAWVKGQTEEK

-504 ASGPLFARMDD
+504 QFGPLFARMDD

-527 NGKVGAHFV
+527 NGKVGAHLV

-548 KATFNQNVWTH
+548 KASFNQNVWTH

-569 AEGVKIYV
+569 ADGVKIYV

-592 ESIRTKVPFR
+592 GSIRTKVPFR
-602 LGSRHAK
+602 LGSRHSK

-623 NRSLKA
+623 NRNLRP

-636 PVGKLIQILAKE
+636 PVEKLVQILAKE
-648 QAKRTPEENN
+648 QSKRTPEEVN

-666 NMDAKSKDLTTQL
+666 NMDEKSKDLATRL
-679 GNLDREEKELKAKG
+679 GNLDREEKELKGKG
-693 TIAHIMVEKTEPSM
+693 TIAHIMVEKPEPSM
-707 AFILNRGDYD
+707 AYILNRGDYD
-717 KRKDKVAAATPEV
+717 KRKDKVAAATPEI
-730 LHTMPKET
+730 LPTMPKDSPK
-738 QRNRLGFSQ
+738 NRLGFAQ

-798 LEFRE
+798 QEFRE

-817 SATYK
+817 SATYM
-822 QSASSTPSKL
+822 QSAAATPEKL

-860 SSGILTKKIG
+860 SSGIMTKKIG

-895 YRPDVGENLYR
+895 YRPDSGENLYR

-926 APNRETCIVKRERTN
+926 APNRETCTVKRERTN

-969 SGNTPESQLDFI
+969 GRPSLDSQLDFI
-981 SMRILSRK
+981 TMRILSRK

-995 TLVLSER
+995 ALVLAER
-1002 TDLLDYY
+1002 SDLLGYY
-1009 SKNMEEA
+1009 SKNQEEA
-1016 KKLQTFGAYKS
+1016 KKLQSFGAHKS
-1027 DPKLNLAELSA
+1027 DPKLDLAELST